1 MTRVPKEPQE
11 SRQSA
16 TTASSTRSTTPRWLG
31 ELGRRVRLGCPYLN
45 STVGADA
52 QVCRVD
58 YDEITHLA
66 SHERNV
72 TKNSYLTLCTDAIHR
87 FARHCTRHF

>member
-1 MTRVPKEPQE
+1 M
-11 SRQSA
+11 SHFA
-16 TTASSTRSTTPRWLG
+16 TCASFDLF
-31 ELGRRVRLGCPYLN
+31 N
-45 STVGADA
+45 IVGADA
-52 QVCRVD
+52 QACRVE

-87 FARHCTRHF
+87 CARHRTRHFY